1 MYSTMCNLLQ
11 VQYLQAC
18 VCCICVCVFIGGGG
32 VSHESRS
39 GDNLPE
45 SCSEMRGWKDGGAEG
60 QKEKVKEK

>member
-1 MYSTMCNLLQ
+1 MQLAASAVSTSLCVL
-11 VQYLQAC
+11 YL
-18 VCCICVCVFIGGGG
+18 CVCVHWGGG